1 MQPTTILAR
10 PGIRHSVERQ
20 QRELLALKAHLK
32 KTPNERRPCIAKRI
46 ADHEAHLA
54 ALDAIDDPDYLVAC
68 LLAGCDDVRG
78 AK

>member
-20 QRELLALKAHLK
+20 QRELMSLKAHLK
-32 KTPNERRPCIAKRI
+32 KAPNERRPRLAKCI

-68 LLAGCDDVRG
+68 LLAGREEVRRG
-78 AK
+78 

>member
-20 QRELLALKAHLK
+20 QRELMSLKADLRQA
-32 KTPNERRPCIAKRI
+32 PNERRPRLAKRI
-46 ADHEAHLA
+46 SDHEAHLA
-54 ALDAIDDPDYLVAC
+54 ALDAIDDPDYLASC